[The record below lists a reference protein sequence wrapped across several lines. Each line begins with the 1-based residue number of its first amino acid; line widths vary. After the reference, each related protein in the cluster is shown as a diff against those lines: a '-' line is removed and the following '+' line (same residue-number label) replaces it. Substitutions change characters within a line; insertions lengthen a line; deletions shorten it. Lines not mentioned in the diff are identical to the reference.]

1 MSIYD
6 DFLGVDHAL
15 EALLTRKE
23 KDESISNQEAAADS
37 NNQQSD
43 PNSPEQPKLIPKRRQ
58 FKIRWGLVALVSVAL
73 PSGIFFLGMAAPRY
87 ETRSKFVIKSADSAD
102 NAASGFAAMFTKNYA
117 SSQQDAK
124 YLKLFLRSPGVIKQL
139 DKDLKLTDQFTRP
152 EIDPI
157 SRFNGNPTREALSEY
172 LAPKIR
178 VETDDTSGSI
188 ELSTIAFNPGLSLEI
203 NRRLLVY
210 SNQFIDRFNE
220 RILAQE
226 LASSKKQMETAEQDV
241 DTASK
246 SLQAFRVK
254 TRTVDSDSER
264 KLNTTYLKELKTEY
278 SKVAVEYAVALP
290 KYADPNDPDLTP
302 LRDRMTSLQGLIK
315 AEQATQL
322 DTKGGD
328 SARRPVIES
337 QLATKLQLSVDIY
350 KASVA
355 SYQKARV
362 DASKRQ
368 KFLLYIDKPITPE
381 RQLKNWRWKAYG
393 TVLLVAVGIYSFYV
407 MLLTITKDRA

>member
-15 EALLTRKE
+15 EGLLSRKP
-23 KDESISNQEAAADS
+23 KDDS
-37 NNQQSD
+37 HPITSDPSVGSGASD
-43 PNSPEQPKLIPKRRQ
+43 PNSPDQLKLLRKRRRP
-58 FKIRWGLVALVSVAL
+58 KIRWGLVTLVSIAI
-73 PSGIFFLGMAAPRY
+73 PSGVFFLGMAAPRY
-87 ETRSKFVIKSADSAD
+87 ETRSKFLIKSADNTD
-102 NAASGFAAMFTKNYA
+102 TAAEGFAAIFSKNYA

-139 DKDLKLTDQFTRP
+139 DRDLGLSKQFSLP
-152 EIDPI
+152 GIDPI

-188 ELSTIAFNPGLSLEI
+188 EMSTIAFNPELSLEI
-203 NRRLLVY
+203 NKQLLIY
-210 SNQFIDRFNE
+210 SNQFIDKFNQ
-220 RILAQE
+220 RILEQE
-226 LASSKKQMETAEQDV
+226 LASSKKQMEAAEKDV
-241 DTASK
+241 ESASK
-246 SLQAFRVK
+246 TIQAFRVK

-264 KLNTTYLKELKTEY
+264 KLNTAYLKELKSEY
-278 SKVAVEYAVALP
+278 SKAAIEYAVALS
-290 KYADPNDPDLTP
+290 KYSDRNDPDLIA
-302 LRDRMTSLQGLIK
+302 LRDRMSSLQELIK
-315 AEQATQL
+315 KEQATQL
-322 DTKGGD
+322 DAKGGD

-337 QLATKLQLSVDIY
+337 QLASKLQLSVEIY

-381 RQLKNWRWKAYG
+381 RQLKYWRWKAYG
-393 TVLLVAVGIYSFYV
+393 TVLLVALGIYSFYV